1 MSISDLVTIALDRL
15 WKLVEVNLWLN
26 NVNYMAVY
34 DEQINDV
41 VEYTVKELSDRKFK
55 CFHQASG

>member
-26 NVNYMAVY
+26 NVNYM
-34 DEQINDV
+34 
-41 VEYTVKELSDRKFK
+41 YTMNKLMMWWNIKESSDRKFK